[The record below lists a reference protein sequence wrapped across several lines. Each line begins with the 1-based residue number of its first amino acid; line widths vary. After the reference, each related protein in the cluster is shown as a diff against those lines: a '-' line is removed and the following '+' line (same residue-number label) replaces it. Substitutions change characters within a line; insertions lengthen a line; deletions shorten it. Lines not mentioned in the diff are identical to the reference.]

1 MRTMQ
6 EGRSM
11 IEMLGV
17 LAIIGVL
24 SIGGIAG
31 YTKAMTKYKTNK
43 IKSQVTSIVANIRTI
58 YGSQIS
64 YNGLNNKTAVQMDVI
79 PEEMIVNDGNGQLKN
94 TFGGSVFL
102 GSGSIGNSVSGVK
115 NDRKAFIIEYTGLPR
130 AACADLASSD
140 WGSGSSSGL
149 MGLKAMGTQKLSD
162 TTSTVDGANDV
173 PEIQFQHGGAACKGV
188 PATQGS
194 IVACAGG
201 TQVSVPVP
209 VAQAAI
215 ACNCGSGNTCSIVW
229 KYF

>member
-24 SIGGIAG
+24 TVGGIAG

-43 IKSQVTSIVANIRTI
+43 TKNQITSIVANIRTL

-64 YNGLNNKTAVQMDVI
+64 YNGLNNKRAIQMDII
-79 PEEMIVNDGNGQLKN
+79 PEEMIVSDENGQLKN
-94 TFGGSVFL
+94 AFGGQVFL

-115 NDRKAFIIEYTGLPR
+115 NDRKAFVIEYVGLPR
-130 AACADLASSD
+130 AACTDLASTD

-149 MGLKAMGTQKLSD
+149 IGLKAVGTQKPSVV
-162 TTSTVDGANDV
+162 TSTADGAVDV
-173 PEIQFQHGGAACKGV
+173 PEIQFQHGGAVCKGV
-188 PATQGS
+188 PATRGS

-215 ACNCGSGNTCSIVW
+215 ACNCGSGNTCSVIW